1 MTIRETL
8 FCISAASSL
17 LLSCSSSV
25 TAQQFDLARD
35 YYVHGLKPKALEVF
49 IELYHDPKVAPA
61 TKAEALYYMGQIAF
75 DDGSY
80 STAVDDWTRLVKDYP
95 TSKHSSELKDRL
107 TQLREVFAKVSDA
120 SVSSAVAQSYIRNG
134 DFWSESDRKFTIDT
148 SWMPM
153 VEVAVAWYDRVIAE
167 FPGSDAAELAYQR
180 KMFALLGW
188 KELGQY
194 GSSYGLKSDFARYVP
209 HVLKTFGEFET
220 AFPASP
226 YLQAFRYQIAQGYW
240 SQKDWP
246 STREWL
252 QKIIYSGKGQPSFY
266 TEAAR
271 ARLYKVEY

>member
-1 MTIRETL
+1 MKKPSFFYVTAI
-8 FCISAASSL
+8 CL
-17 LLSCSSSV
+17 LAVSCSRLGV
-25 TAQQFDLARD
+25 AQDLDLAKD
-35 YYVHGLKPKALEVF
+35 YYAHGLKPKALEVF
-49 IELYHDPKVAPA
+49 IGLYRDTKAAGA
-61 TKAEALYYMGQIAF
+61 TKAEALYYMGQISF
-75 DDGSY
+75 DEGNY

-95 TSKHSSELKDRL
+95 TAKRALELKDRL

-120 SVSSAVAQSYIRNG
+120 SISSAVAQSYIRNG

-153 VEVAVAWYDRVIAE
+153 VEVAIGWYDRVIAE

-188 KELGQY
+188 KDLSQY
-194 GSSYGLKSDFARYVP
+194 GSTYGLRSNFAKYIP
-209 HVLKTFGEFET
+209 AVLKTFAEFEA

-226 YLQAFRYQIAQGYW
+226 YLQAFRYQIAQSYW
-240 SQKDWP
+240 SQKDWT

-252 QKIIYSGKGQPSFY
+252 SKIIESGKGQPSFY

-271 ARLYKVEY
+271 ARLNKVEY

>member
-1 MTIRETL
+1 MKKNIL
-8 FCISAASSL
+8 FCISAISL
-17 LLSCSSSV
+17 LTFSCSRYGA
-25 TAQQFDLARD
+25 AQELDLAKD
-35 YYVHGLKPKALEVF
+35 YYLHGLKPKAMEVF
-49 IELYHDPKVAPA
+49 IELYHNPKTLAA

-75 DDGSY
+75 DESNY
-80 STAVDDWTRLVKDYP
+80 STAVDDWARLVKDYP
-95 TSKHSSELKDRL
+95 TSKHATELKDRL

-134 DFWSESDRKFTIDT
+134 DFWSESDQKFAIDT

-153 VEVAVAWYDRVIAE
+153 VEVAVEWYDKVIAE

-188 KELGQY
+188 KELREY
-194 GSSYGLKSDFARYVP
+194 GSSYGLKSNFAKYMP
-209 HVLKTFGEFET
+209 IVLKTFAEFEA

-240 SQKDWP
+240 SNKDWA

-252 QKIIYSGKGQPSFY
+252 NKIIESGKGQPSFY
-266 TEAAR
+266 TVAAR
-271 ARLYKVEY
+271 ARLNKIEY